1 MAQYRHQWPHSSY
14 GPSTAS
20 YIISHKIPAIE
31 EFKRGWMGFYEY
43 RPIFSR
49 ILFGSIPD
57 SAEMWKPVG
66 GENIYKGLG
75 RPAAHLLPVYTP
87 PSMVPDV
94 GESEGFQNWKQEL
107 FGPSKQMELQQQRFL
122 PGNSDSHELEEIV
135 PDNINIGAQDDDSI
149 HIKDDFNTTSVAVNV
164 ENEDDKGTDS
174 EEKGSLKL
182 IIFAL

>member
-1 MAQYRHQWPHSSY
+1 
-14 GPSTAS
+14 
-20 YIISHKIPAIE
+20 
-31 EFKRGWMGFYEY
+31 MGFYEY

-57 SAEMWKPVG
+57 SAEMWKPAG

-87 PSMVPDV
+87 PASMVPDV